1 MKRSFGKLF
10 FIPLILLA
18 LAFSALGVTTA
29 HADDANPPPATEEPV
44 PPVVVDESAGDA
56 NNVGDTTDETE
67 AVVDEVAE
75 SDDSAAVD
83 ESAGDADSMVDTTEA
98 VVDEVV
104 ESDDSASVD
113 ESAGEANS
121 ADETTG
127 AESQDCIPQPIDEPT
142 DGEIQPEVSETGIPC
157 APQESNGEN
166 QPDSPETSG
175 SESLASVAEAETLF
189 SGDPMW
195 CPAGVLPG
203 GAGCTASFASFTGP
217 TGLIAALEAGATYA
231 GAGTIYVSWD
241 YSVSEWIHIDYGNIA
256 LTDLV
261 FQGGWNFTSNSV
273 VGETTFSKEINFYD
287 WGGYGTPGSLTINDI
302 NVNGLAADGLGI
314 YNSDDITTA
323 NVILNNVTVANQ
335 DGGAFIET
343 TGSVT
348 VNNSEFVDNFGGSL
362 GISSPGGT
370 VTINNSRFD
379 NSNYDGIDIYTD
391 GNVILNNVI
400 TNGNSYDGI
409 YITGY
414 DDYYAGSVSVN
425 GGTFTNNGDGTF
437 NSAYGINAYAC
448 QLNLD
453 GAAQSFGGN
462 QSGDVFFEQDPA
474 CVELNEDKDKKKP
487 QPTTSTSALCAV
499 SELKAGDVRGTLNN
513 LCGINVLMS
522 EILEE
527 DLPAELSD
535 EMTFH
540 LGVKIAAVGFP
551 TGGYIELYFPVPK
564 DVDEENL
571 VVLFWN
577 ETEWVE
583 TLGGEVV
590 DSFFVIKVSE
600 PGVYVLSSK

>member
-1 MKRSFGKLF
+1 
-10 FIPLILLA
+10 
-18 LAFSALGVTTA
+18 
-29 HADDANPPPATEEPV
+29 
-44 PPVVVDESAGDA
+44 
-56 NNVGDTTDETE
+56 
-67 AVVDEVAE
+67 
-75 SDDSAAVD
+75 
-83 ESAGDADSMVDTTEA
+83 
-98 VVDEVV
+98 
-104 ESDDSASVD
+104 
-113 ESAGEANS
+113 
-121 ADETTG
+121 
-127 AESQDCIPQPIDEPT
+127 
-142 DGEIQPEVSETGIPC
+142 
-157 APQESNGEN
+157 
-166 QPDSPETSG
+166 
-175 SESLASVAEAETLF
+175 
-189 SGDPMW
+189 MW

-231 GAGTIYVSWD
+231 CAGTIYVSWD

-287 WGGYGTPGSLTINDI
+287 WGGYGRPGSLTINDI
-302 NVNGLAADGLGI
+302 NVNGLAADGLSI
-314 YNSDDITTA
+314 YSYDDITTA

-348 VNNSEFVDNFGGSL
+348 VNNSDFLNNFGGNL
-362 GISSPGGT
+362 DISSPGGT

-414 DDYYAGSVSVN
+414 DNYYAGSVSVN
-425 GGTFTNNGDGTF
+425 GGTFTNNGEGIL
-437 NSAYGINAYAC
+437 NNAYGIDVYAC
-448 QLNLD
+448 QVNLN
-453 GAAQSFGGN
+453 GAQSFGGN
-462 QSGDVFFEQDPA
+462 QSGDVYFEQDPA
-474 CVELNEDKDKKKP
+474 CVELNEDKEDKKDKKKP
-487 QPTTSTSALCAV
+487 QPTTSTSALCAI
-499 SELKAGDVRGTLNN
+499 SELTAGEVKGLLNN
-513 LCGINVLMS
+513 LCGITVLMS
-522 EILEE
+522 ETLEE

-535 EMTFH
+535 EMTYH
-540 LGVKIAAVGFP
+540 LGVKITAIGLP
-551 TGGYIELYFPVPK
+551 TGGYIELYFPVPE

-590 DSFFVIKVSE
+590 DGFFVIKVSE

>member
-10 FIPLILLA
+10 FIPLTLLA

-29 HADDANPPPATEEPV
+29 YADDATPPPATEEPV

-56 NNVGDTTDETE
+56 DSAEDTTDETE

-75 SDDSAAVD
+75 SDDSAPVD
-83 ESAGDADSMVDTTEA
+83 ESAGDADSAEDTTEA
-98 VVDEVV
+98 VVEAAV
-104 ESDDSASVD
+104 ESDETVAMEESVE
-113 ESAGEANS
+113 ESIS
-121 ADETTG
+121 
-127 AESQDCIPQPIDEPT
+127 AESQDCIPQPID
-142 DGEIQPEVSETGIPC
+142 GEIQPEVSESGIPC
-157 APQESNGEN
+157 VPQEPNGEN
-166 QPDSPETSG
+166 QPESPETSV
-175 SESLASVAEAETLF
+175 SESLASAAEAETLF

-217 TGLIAALEAGATYA
+217 TGLIATLEAGATYA

-241 YSVSEWIHIDYGNIA
+241 YSRMEWLHFDYGNLA

-261 FQGGWNFTSNSV
+261 FQGGWDFTSNTA
-273 VGETTFSKEINFYD
+273 VGETTFSQVIEIYFYD
-287 WGGYGTPGSLTINDI
+287 WGGYGRPGSLTINDI
-302 NVNGLAADGLGI
+302 NLTKPYGDGFGI
-314 YNSDDITTA
+314 YDYDDVTTA
-323 NVILNNVTVANQ
+323 NVTLNNVSVSNQ
-335 DGGAFIET
+335 DISAFIET

-348 VNNSEFVDNFGGSL
+348 VNNSEFLNNGL

-370 VTINNSRFD
+370 VTINNSRAD
-379 NSNYDGIDIYTD
+379 NSYGDGFGILTD

-409 YITGY
+409 YIIGY
-414 DDYYAGSVSVN
+414 DDDYAGSVSVN
-425 GGTFTNNGDGTF
+425 GGTFTNNGEGIL
-437 NSAYGINAYAC
+437 NNAYGIDVYAC
-448 QLNLD
+448 QVNLN
-453 GAAQSFGGN
+453 GAQSFGGN
-462 QSGDVFFEQDPA
+462 QSGDVYFEQDPA
-474 CVELNEDKDKKKP
+474 CVELNEDKEDKKDKKKP
-487 QPTTSTSALCAV
+487 QPTTSTSALCAI
-499 SELKAGDVRGTLNN
+499 SELTAGEVKGLLNN
-513 LCGINVLMS
+513 LCGITVLMS
-522 EILEE
+522 ETLEE

-535 EMTFH
+535 EMTYH
-540 LGVKIAAVGFP
+540 LGVKITAIGLP
-551 TGGYIELYFPVPK
+551 TGGYIELYFPVPE

-590 DSFFVIKVSE
+590 DGFFVIKVSE